1 MARRQAPR
9 PGRNFPSLLDSLGHA
24 VAHNLTL
31 ILAIA
36 FLFGIGYTLERI
48 GSMLE
53 DAATTPSLA
62 SEPESTFEPSALSAS
77 GESGAD
83 ARSPLADDGISE
95 ATRQRIEHF
104 RRCGFREYREKH
116 YDSCV
121 RDGSV
126 IWRRPYRDSGAG
138 NTV

>member
-1 MARRQAPR
+1 V
-9 PGRNFPSLLDSLGHA
+9 LDSLGDA
-24 VAHNLTL
+24 LAHNLTL
-31 ILAIA
+31 ILSIT

-48 GSMLE
+48 GGMLE
-53 DAATTPSLA
+53 EAATTPSLA
-62 SEPESTFEPSALSAS
+62 SDTESSAPPVRVSAS
-77 GESGAD
+77 GDAGANG
-83 ARSPLADDGISE
+83 RTPLADEGISE

>member
-1 MARRQAPR
+1 MTRRQAPR
-9 PGRNFPSLLDSLGHA
+9 PGRKFPNLLESLGDA
-24 VAHNLTL
+24 FAHNLTL

-48 GSMLE
+48 GGMLE
-53 DAATTPSLA
+53 EAATTPALA
-62 SEPESTFEPSALSAS
+62 SDTESTSESSQMSAS

-83 ARSPLADDGISE
+83 ARTPVADEGISE

>member
-1 MARRQAPR
+1 MTRRQAPR
-9 PGRNFPSLLDSLGHA
+9 PGRKLPNLLESLGDA
-24 VAHNLTL
+24 IAHNLTL

-48 GSMLE
+48 GGMLE
-53 DAATTPSLA
+53 EAATTPALA
-62 SEPESTFEPSALSAS
+62 SDTESTSESSQMSAS

-83 ARSPLADDGISE
+83 ARTPVADEGISE

>member
-1 MARRQAPR
+1 MTRRQAPR
-9 PGRNFPSLLDSLGHA
+9 PGRNFPSLLDSLGEA
-24 VAHNLTL
+24 IAHNLTL
-31 ILAIA
+31 ILAIT

-48 GSMLE
+48 GGMLE
-53 DAATTPSLA
+53 QAATTPTLA
-62 SEPESTFEPSALSAS
+62 GDSDSTAESSRTSATGASAA
-77 GESGAD
+77 E
-83 ARSPLADDGISE
+83 ARAPLADEGISE

-104 RRCGFREYREKH
+104 RRCGFREYREQH